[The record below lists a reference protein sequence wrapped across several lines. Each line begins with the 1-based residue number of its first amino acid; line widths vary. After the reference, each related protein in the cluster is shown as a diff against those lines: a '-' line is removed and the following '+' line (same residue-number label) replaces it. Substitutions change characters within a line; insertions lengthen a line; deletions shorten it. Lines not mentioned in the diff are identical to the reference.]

1 MRLVWLRLVGSLSA
15 LTLMGY
21 ARGAIASPLP
31 PSDHST
37 APAELNQSADPV
49 LASDRLNQET
59 SVSQLSD
66 VQPTDWAFEALRSL
80 AERYGCLSGYPDGMF
95 RGQRAVTRYEFAAGL
110 NACFE
115 RINELITTTVTDSV
129 SANDLAAL
137 QRLLREFGTELAD
150 IRGRLDNMEAR
161 NAELEANQFSTTTRL
176 TGQVIVGLNDGF
188 QDDASDPHF
197 VFLSRVR
204 LNLETSFTGQDQL
217 LAQLQTGTGGSPDD
231 AADYLQREDASFRDD
246 LIEVG
251 NDLTDQFI
259 RAQGL
264 NRDDFSNLDL
274 SNQASIEDI
283 RDALAANLR
292 GIAQLSGSSP
302 EAAQAVF
309 DAAADAVETA
319 QGINGFLQSNSG
331 LDYSGSGD
339 RPFLNRLSYTF
350 SPLDDVS
357 LSIFAQGYAS
367 DYVDLNRYANNSGQ
381 DFSTYGLI
389 NNQLL
394 LANDPPG
401 AGAAINWNPGGGFF
415 TLRAVYRAEGGAI
428 ATRPANAGNQ
438 NGVFGDPYL
447 GVIELGFDPS
457 EDLTINLQYSS
468 GAQNDNQYDV
478 IGANV
483 ALDLGSDWGV
493 FGRFGYAFNFPGG
506 IEPTSWSAGFTL
518 NNVLLP
524 GTVIGVGIGQ
534 PLIFQDNF
542 IGLFSRTQTNFEA
555 FYKLPLSERFSI
567 TPVIQIIANPGNR
580 GDAAIFT
587 GTLRTVFYF

>member
-1 MRLVWLRLVGSLSA
+1 
-15 LTLMGY
+15 
-21 ARGAIASPLP
+21 
-31 PSDHST
+31 
-37 APAELNQSADPV
+37 V

-204 LNLETSFTGQDQL
+204 LNLETSFTGRDQL

-264 NRDDFSNLDL
+264 NRDNFSNLDL
-274 SNQASIEDI
+274 SRQSSIEDI

-478 IGANV
+478 VGANV